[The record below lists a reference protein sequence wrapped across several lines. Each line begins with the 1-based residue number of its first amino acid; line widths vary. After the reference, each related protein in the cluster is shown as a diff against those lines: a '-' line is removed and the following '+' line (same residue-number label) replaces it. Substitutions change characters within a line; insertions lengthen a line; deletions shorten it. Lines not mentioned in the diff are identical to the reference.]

1 MHGFPQQ
8 AGTNSED
15 SFENTTESI
24 ARLLG
29 LGLAQRN
36 ITLQNA
42 KIKLPLFMFLLLTD
56 SPIINLWL
64 CLLFGLDCRFMQQL

>member
-8 AGTNSED
+8 AGTNFED

-24 ARLLG
+24 ARL

-42 KIKLPLFMFLLLTD
+42 KIKLPLFMFLLLTE

-64 CLLFGLDCRFMQQL
+64 CLFFGLDCRFMQLL

>member
-8 AGTNSED
+8 AGTNFED

-29 LGLAQRN
+29 LAQRN
-36 ITLQNA
+36 ISLQNA
-42 KIKLPLFMFLLLTD
+42 KIKLPLFI
-56 SPIINLWL
+56 SSYSQIH
-64 CLLFGLDCRFMQQL
+64 Q

>member
-1 MHGFPQQ
+1 MASHNKLVL
-8 AGTNSED
+8 TLKWVSD

-24 ARLLG
+24 DRLLG

-56 SPIINLWL
+56 SP
-64 CLLFGLDCRFMQQL
+64 